1 LIKYITHLQ
10 IDKTKW
16 DECIQQSLNPL
27 IYGYSWYLDQSAPN
41 WDALVLDDYE
51 AVFPLTHGRKY
62 FINYLYQPLF
72 TQQLGLFYKN
82 LIGAEELENFIKAIP
97 KKFRFVDIA
106 LNEANHFESEN
117 ISIKKRKNY
126 LLDLER
132 SYSKTAKHFTDHTL
146 RNIKKAKKNLLKII
160 PQNAIEVINLYV
172 DQNSKQTLKVKGDD
186 YIRFSR
192 IVDAIQKNASIN
204 CIGIANEKNTLIA
217 SAIFAICNDRIIYLM
232 GVSTNEGKEKRAMY
246 LIFDH
251 VIEMYSEQHFKLDFE
266 GSDIEGIAN
275 FFKGFGPAK
284 KTYHRLRINKLPW
297 YAKWLKK

>member
-1 LIKYITHLQ
+1 MIKYITHQQ

-62 FINYLYQPLF
+62 FINYLYQPLI

-106 LNEANHFESEN
+106 LNEANYFESEN

-126 LLDLER
+126 LLDLEK
-132 SYSKTAKHFTDHTL
+132 SYSK
-146 RNIKKAKKNLLKII
+146 R
-160 PQNAIEVINLYV
+160 V
-172 DQNSKQTLKVKGDD
+172 
-186 YIRFSR
+186 
-192 IVDAIQKNASIN
+192 
-204 CIGIANEKNTLIA
+204 C
-217 SAIFAICNDRIIYLM
+217 YL
-232 GVSTNEGKEKRAMY
+232 
-246 LIFDH
+246 
-251 VIEMYSEQHFKLDFE
+251 
-266 GSDIEGIAN
+266 
-275 FFKGFGPAK
+275 P
-284 KTYHRLRINKLPW
+284 
-297 YAKWLKK
+297 